1 MHVVHTGEI
10 MVLNFLDDEQFI
22 QLTSGGTLAKIGLMN
37 SLNFDFCLRCAEYI
51 HFYKQISP
59 SKPFK

>member
-1 MHVVHTGEI
+1 